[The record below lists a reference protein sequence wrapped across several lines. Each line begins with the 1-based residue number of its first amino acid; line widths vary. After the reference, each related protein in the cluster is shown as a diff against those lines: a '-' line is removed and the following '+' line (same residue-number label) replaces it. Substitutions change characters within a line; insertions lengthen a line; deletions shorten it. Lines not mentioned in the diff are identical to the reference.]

1 MESCTPS
8 SPPIFLPPLSRFLS
22 YPVGWIEY
30 RVATLKMK
38 SRGKK
43 REKKEKRKK
52 YEHDSHRWFRMN
64 LSERHVSLPFRSLSW
79 KSKNARHSNLD
90 IFHGRDGRNIVAAE
104 ISCGSRPIST
114 TTIIESGV
122 YRRKSSIPSS
132 RLYHPLYLSYFDR
145 ESFIDLLPAISLPL
159 KIK

>member
-1 MESCTPS
+1 MHPFFSPHLSSSSFYPMRRLDRVSC
-8 SPPIFLPPLSRFLS
+8 RD
-22 YPVGWIEY
+22 IENEIA
-30 RVATLKMK
+30 RK
-38 SRGKK
+38 
-43 REKKEKRKK
+43 KKEKERKEK
-52 YEHDSHRWFRMN
+52 GICYEHDSHRWFRMN
-64 LSERHVSLPFRSLSW
+64 LSERHVSFPLSW

-90 IFHGRDGRNIVAAE
+90 IFHGRDGHNIVAAE

-159 KIK
+159 RIK